1 MKHLYPRKPKEK
13 PIEKRIHL
21 AIVLIFINKPSPTLE
36 RIAKPNIPEAR
47 KLLAAEP
54 ELREIV
60 MRQIWKKQNARR
72 FKEIINV

>member
-1 MKHLYPRKPKEK
+1 MAYKIQIKYR
-13 PIEKRIHL
+13 
-21 AIVLIFINKPSPTLE
+21 E

-47 KLLAAEP
+47 KLLANEP
-54 ELREIV
+54 ELREVV